1 MGAVFQTTTAP
12 KGQEKITKHQDNAG
26 FKSGPKRVKKKE
38 SNTIT
43 PLDRQRLG
51 AEESRSIPSML
62 LIDTYTHREG
72 ERASP
77 PPGHTKCSGDRTE
90 HGEESVT

>member
-12 KGQEKITKHQDNAG
+12 KGQEKIIKHQDNVR

-43 PLDRQRLG
+43 PLDRQRLD
-51 AEESRSIPSML
+51 AEESRSITRML
-62 LIDTYTHREG
+62 LIVAYPHREG
-72 ERASP
+72 EGASP
-77 PPGHTKCSGDRTE
+77 LPGHTKCSGDRAE